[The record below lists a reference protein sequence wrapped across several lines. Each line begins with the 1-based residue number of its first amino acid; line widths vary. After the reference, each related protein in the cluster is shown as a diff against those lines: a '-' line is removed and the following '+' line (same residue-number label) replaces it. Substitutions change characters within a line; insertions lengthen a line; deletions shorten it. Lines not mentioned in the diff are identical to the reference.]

1 MFDEPKLS
9 EAEWALVLELLEHEQ
24 SELPVEIHHT
34 NRSSVRAELH
44 DRAAM
49 VRGLVNRLRHTTVP
63 AQAAV

>member
-1 MFDEPKLS
+1 MGIGAGTVEQ
-9 EAEWALVLELLEHEQ
+9 EQ

-49 VRGLVNRLRHTTVP
+49 VRDLVSRLRHQRST
-63 AQAAV
+63 QAAV